1 MYFLAKMVMPKN
13 VLCLMKCYLL
23 LKKTMNG
30 RADRNFCTLKFLF
43 GIAAEKGYFIIRQHQ
58 SMPWQATDDF
68 RLVGQSDSGTVFEQ
82 NIILSADDGQLLK
95 ARRVKVCLEQPNRD
109 GDREIFI
116 FTNLSCEVID
126 ALLVAQ
132 LYRKRWKL
140 ETLFQV
146 LTENLC
152 CEINTLGYPKAALF
166 TFCIAL
172 VAYNVLS
179 VVKAALRSVHGT
191 DKIETEVSSYYL
203 ADEIRGIYRGM
214 MIAIPPEEW
223 RVFHN
228 MTFIELSQILKHLTG
243 FAKLRAFRRHP
254 RDPKIAQPKRTYLLN
269 LPHVSTAKILAQ
281 KTQNINIP

>member
-1 MYFLAKMVMPKN
+1 
-13 VLCLMKCYLL
+13 
-23 LKKTMNG
+23 
-30 RADRNFCTLKFLF
+30 FLF
-43 GIAAEKGYFIIRQHQ
+43 GIAAQKGYFIIRQHQ
-58 SMPWQATDDF
+58 NMPWQATDDF
-68 RLVGQSDSGTVFEQ
+68 RLVGQSDSGIVFEQ

-116 FTNLSCEVID
+116 LTNLPSEVAGAFLI
-126 ALLVAQ
+126 AQ

-166 TFCIAL
+166 TFCIAI

-191 DKIETEVSSYYL
+191 EKIETEISSYYL
-203 ADEIRGIYRGM
+203 ADEIKGTYRGM

-223 RVFHN
+223 HVFQN
-228 MTFIELSQILKHLTG
+228 MTFIELSQILQHLAG
-243 FAKLRAFRRHP
+243 KVKLRAFRRHP
-254 RDPKIAQPKRTYLLN
+254 RGPKKPLPKRTYLKN
-269 LPHVSTAKILAQ
+269 KPHVSTAKILNQ
-281 KTQNINIP
+281 KKLENNTP